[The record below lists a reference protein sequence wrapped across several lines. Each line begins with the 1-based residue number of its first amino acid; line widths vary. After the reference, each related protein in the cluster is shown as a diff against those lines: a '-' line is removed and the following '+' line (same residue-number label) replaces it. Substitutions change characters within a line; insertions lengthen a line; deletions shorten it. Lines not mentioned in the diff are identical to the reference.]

1 METKYQVCV
10 GRTSLTFDEASLSFT
25 IQADETVWSWAKEYR
40 PYILMQDG
48 TEIPF
53 SSASSIR
60 HGVFENGIGK
70 GICSSYEG
78 FAVNGTQVEFAFD
91 TMAWIEFSTGD
102 IRFELIPMKEA
113 GLEFKAIYWPGYMEF
128 DTGDDRWYSVLNVLQ
143 GLLLPNTW
151 ENEVTKLGFDG
162 YGSIPT
168 RKYPKGVPNQMLM
181 RSIESGTSFR
191 KKNAVVRKSVNGAR
205 KKAVKTM
212 GETIDEELR
221 KEI

>member
-1 METKYQVCV
+1 MAYFQVK
-10 GRTSLTFDEASLSFT
+10 G
-25 IQADETVWSWAKEYR
+25 ADEYAEKISKLSKNTDKIIKRAVY
-40 PYILMQDG
+40 DG
-48 TEIPF
+48 G
-53 SSASSIR
+53 
-60 HGVFENGIGK
+60 GVVADAVKQGLNDLPIQEGKNGIPPYARK
-70 GICSSYEG
+70 GEVLTGVSSRQKKDLMES
-78 FAVNGTQVEFAFD
+78 
-91 TMAWIEFSTGD
+91 M
-102 IRFELIPMKEA
+102 
-113 GLEFKAIYWPGYMEF
+113 GLAPIQEFKLGYI
-128 DTGDDRWYSVLNVLQ
+128 N
-143 GLLLPNTW
+143 
-151 ENEVTKLGFDG
+151 TKLGFDG